1 MLSQLFSLLSPK
13 KSEQP
18 SAQNTSSSSL
28 SSVSSQAPSPGSSS
42 NPSWI
47 ATARDQLRR
56 HEGEV
61 LSAYQDHLGFWTIGV
76 GRLIDKRKGG
86 GISKDESEYL
96 LTNDINSRLADLE
109 SKLPWYNTLNDPRKA
124 VLLNMSF
131 QLGMAGLLNFRNTLN
146 KIQDGDFGGAA
157 DNMLKSKWAEQTP
170 KRAQEMANQMR
181 AGKWQSG

>member
-1 MLSQLFSLLSPK
+1 MSLGFLAKIFTPK
-13 KSEQP
+13 STIETTKTVQD
-18 SAQNTSSSSL
+18 SL
-28 SSVSSQAPSPGSSS
+28 YQKTIDEPK
-42 NPSWI
+42 PSWLNM
-47 ATARDQLRR
+47 AVEQLRR

-61 LSAYQDHLGFWTIGV
+61 LHAYTDSLGMLTIGV

-86 GISKDESEYL
+86 GISKDESDYL
-96 LTNDINSRLADLE
+96 LTNDINSRLADLNA
-109 SKLPWYNTLNDPRKA
+109 KLPWFNTLNDPRKA

-146 KIQDGDFGGAA
+146 KIQDGDFAGAA

-181 AGKWQSG
+181 TGKWQSG

>member
-1 MLSQLFSLLSPK
+1 ML
-13 KSEQP
+13 
-18 SAQNTSSSSL
+18 
-28 SSVSSQAPSPGSSS
+28 
-42 NPSWI
+42 
-47 ATARDQLRR
+47 
-56 HEGEV
+56 
-61 LSAYQDHLGFWTIGV
+61 TIGV

-109 SKLPWYNTLNDPRKA
+109 SKLPWFNTLNDPRKA

-181 AGKWQSG
+181 TGKWQSG